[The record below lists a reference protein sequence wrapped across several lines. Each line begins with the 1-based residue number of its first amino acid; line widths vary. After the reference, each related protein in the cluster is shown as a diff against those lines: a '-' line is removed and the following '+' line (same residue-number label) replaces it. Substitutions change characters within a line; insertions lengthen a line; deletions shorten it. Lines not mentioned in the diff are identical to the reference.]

1 MNDPHQPP
9 LSSRVGNVD
18 DEARLDLRSTVCFAP
33 HNRTISGEDLMS
45 ALVRVRLTILPSE
58 GIYEVGIEPDLIIR
72 EVKEETPIPLRRSF

>member
-18 DEARLDLRSTVCFAP
+18 YEARLDLRSTICFAP
-33 HNRTISGEDLMS
+33 HNRTTLGGDLMS

-58 GIYEVGIEPDLIIR
+58 GIYEGAIEPDLIIGGA
-72 EVKEETPIPLRRSF
+72 KEETPIPLRRSF